1 LLTSLFEMLEC
12 GRINTGWNLFL
23 TKQLIILDKMS
34 VYYCILFMEIMA
46 LVINKIPSSLFNV
59 IPRLKLIL
67 MKNIEVTLGFVIILV
82 RVVTATN

>member
-1 LLTSLFEMLEC
+1 MLEC